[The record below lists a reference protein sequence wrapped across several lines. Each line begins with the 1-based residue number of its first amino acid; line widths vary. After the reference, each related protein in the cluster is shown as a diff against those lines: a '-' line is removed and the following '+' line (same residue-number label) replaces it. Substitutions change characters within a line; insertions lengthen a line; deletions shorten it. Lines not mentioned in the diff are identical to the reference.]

1 MPRFDVFT
9 TPFSDERRHTPYWL
23 DVQADH
29 LSALETRVIVPLR
42 RVTTASLAKRDLNPL
57 LEVDGAAVYADA
69 YADVAN
75 IAAFPRSRLKR
86 PITNLRADRLV
97 IEDAL
102 DFLFTDLSPPRP
114 TTNHEHR
121 L

>member
-57 LEVDGAAVYADA
+57 LEVDGAAVYAD
-69 YADVAN
+69 VAN
-75 IAAFPRSRLKR
+75 IAAFPRSLLKR
-86 PITNLRADRLV
+86 PIANLRAERLF

-102 DFLFTDLSPPRP
+102 DFLFTGL
-114 TTNHEHR
+114 
-121 L
+121 

>member
-1 MPRFDVFT
+1 MPRFDVFP
-9 TPFSDERRHTPYWL
+9 TPFSDERRHTPFWL

-42 RVTTASLAKRDLNPL
+42 RATTASLAKRDLNPT
-57 LEVDGAAVYADA
+57 LEVDGVAL

-75 IAAFPRSRLKR
+75 IAAFPRMLLKR
-86 PITNLRADRLV
+86 PVTNLRVDRLV

-102 DFLFTDLSPPRP
+102 DFLFTGL
-114 TTNHEHR
+114 
-121 L
+121 